1 MEREGTIASMK
12 PMEDPLSRRERQ
24 VMDILFRLGKATAQ
38 EVLDE
43 LPDPPSYSAVRAL
56 LVTLETKGLARH
68 AKESRRY
75 VYSPAVPEKRAKRS
89 ALRQLLST
97 FFEGRPE
104 NLVASL
110 LDPEDQ
116 QLSREEIEKIRR
128 LIKTKG
134 ENA

>member
-1 MEREGTIASMK
+1 MK
-12 PMEDPLSRRERQ
+12 PLENQLSRRERQ
-24 VMDILFRLGKATAQ
+24 VMDILFRVGKATAQ

-43 LPDPPSYSAVRAL
+43 LSDPPSYSAVRAL
-56 LVTLETKGLARH
+56 LVTLETKGLVKH
-68 AKESRRY
+68 AKDSRRY

-116 QLSREEIEKIRR
+116 QLSQEEIDRIRT
-128 LIKTKG
+128 LIDSK
-134 ENA
+134 